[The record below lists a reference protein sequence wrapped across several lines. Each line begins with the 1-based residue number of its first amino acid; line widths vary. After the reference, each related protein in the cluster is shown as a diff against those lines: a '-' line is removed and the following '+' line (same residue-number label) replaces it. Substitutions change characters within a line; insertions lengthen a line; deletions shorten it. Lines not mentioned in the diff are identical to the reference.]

1 MIVNKSLFPSTP
13 TFRAITN
20 MQDRF
25 ADLQVQLAS
34 GKKTSTLSGL
44 GTDRNYD
51 LTLRAR
57 LGKIE
62 SYQRTIQTINLRLDF
77 YDNAMI
83 RLDQIEADA
92 RTSASPGGYGADGIN
107 LTTSPSLSEARLDE
121 VLNLLNTQVS
131 GRHLF
136 GGSVTDQP
144 PVASTSEVLDGAG
157 GRDGFRTVVGE
168 RKLADAGVDGLGR
181 LGIVSMAELVTLSE
195 DGVHPFG
202 LKLSTL
208 SSDSGG
214 ISLTAPAGAPAS
226 LGVEF
231 TGTVV
236 EGQQVTIGL
245 TLPDGSSYSLS
256 MKAVEGTPQEATEF
270 TIGATDADTAS
281 NFAAALQASLEEIG
295 ETTLESSSVFA
306 AADNFFNGRG
316 ESVVRVDGPPFE
328 SATALIAGTDADTV
342 FWYEGE
348 DTTGVPRQ
356 TNSARI
362 DDTTS
367 VDYGVQANEEGLVQ
381 LVRTLAAMAAE
392 NFPLSDDTAE
402 KRFDY
407 MAETQL
413 QRLSESNNALEGSIE
428 IISLELGIA
437 RATLGNVG
445 ERQDAYA
452 FQLENLLAGVEEAP
466 IEQVAMELNAIQ
478 IRLQASYQTMATLSE
493 LTLVNFI
500 R

>member
-1 MIVNKSLFPSTP
+1 MIVNKSLFPSAMN
-13 TFRAITN
+13 FRAVTN

-25 ADLQVQLAS
+25 ADLQVQLAT
-34 GKKTSTLSGL
+34 GKKITTLSGL
-44 GTDRNYD
+44 GTDRSYD

-57 LGKIE
+57 LGRID
-62 SYQRTIQTINLRLDF
+62 SYQKTIQTVNLRLDF
-77 YDNAMI
+77 YDNAMV

-92 RTSASPGGYGADGIN
+92 RTSASPGGYGADGVN

-121 VLNLLNTQVS
+121 VLSLLNTQVS

-136 GGSVTDQP
+136 GGSITDRP

-157 GRDGFRTVVGE
+157 GRDGFRTIMGQ
-168 RKLADAGVDGLGR
+168 RKLADAGADGLGR
-181 LGIVSMAELVTLSE
+181 LGIVTAAETITLSE

-202 LKLSTL
+202 MKLSTL

-214 ISLTAPAGAPAS
+214 ITLTAPTGAPAS

-231 TGTVV
+231 TGPVV
-236 EGQQVTIGL
+236 DGQRVTIGL
-245 TLPDGSSYSLS
+245 TLPDGGSYSLVMS
-256 MKAVEGTPQEATEF
+256 AVTGAPQTENEF
-270 TIGATDADTAS
+270 SIGATDADTAT
-281 NFAAALQASLEEIG
+281 NFAAALQASLEGIG
-295 ETTLESSSVFA
+295 ETSLASSSVFA

-316 ESVVRVDGPPFE
+316 ETVMRVDGPPFE
-328 SATALIAGTDADTV
+328 TATALVAGTDVDTV

-348 DTTGVPRQ
+348 DTSGVPRQ

-367 VDYGVQANEEGLVQ
+367 VNYGVQANEEGLVQ

-392 NFPLSDDTAE
+392 NFPLSDNTSE
-402 KRFDY
+402 GRFDY

-413 QRLSESNNALEGSIE
+413 QRLSESNNGLNGSIE
-428 IISLELGIA
+428 VISLELGIA
-437 RATLGNVG
+437 RATLSNVG
-445 ERQDAYA
+445 ERHNAYNN
-452 FQLENLLAGVEEAP
+452 QLENLLSDIESAP

-478 IRLQASYQTMATLSE
+478 IRLQASYQTMTTLSE